1 MKAVIS
7 IESLASSFVVSLW
20 TPLFVGIFM
29 AIVVYA
35 LWPGNRRRFDSAAR
49 MPLCRDYRP

>member
-7 IESLASSFVVSLW
+7 IESLASSFVVTLW

-29 AIVVYA
+29 AVVVYA
-35 LWPGNRRRFDSAAR
+35 LWPGNQRRFDSAAR
-49 MPLCRDYRP
+49 MPLFRD

>member
-7 IESLASSFVVSLW
+7 IENLASSVVVTLW

-29 AIVVYA
+29 AVVVYA
-35 LWPGNRRRFDSAAR
+35 LWPSNKRRFDSAAR
-49 MPLCRDYRP
+49 MPLCRD

>member
-1 MKAVIS
+1 MKAV
-7 IESLASSFVVSLW
+7 ENLASSFVVSLW

-35 LWPGNRRRFDSAAR
+35 LWPGN
-49 MPLCRDYRP
+49 

>member
-7 IESLASSFVVSLW
+7 IENLASSVVVTLW

-29 AIVVYA
+29 AVVVYA
-35 LWPGNRRRFDSAAR
+35 LCPSNKRRFDSAAL
-49 MPLCRDYRP
+49 PLCRD